1 MYALYIGNKRYSSW
15 SMRPWVLLKA
25 LDIPFDEK
33 LHFFKPGQAQPEFKA
48 FSPSAK
54 VPCLHDNDSGND
66 VVVWDSLAI
75 AEYLAEQ
82 HPAVWPSDRAARAF
96 ARCAAAEMHSSFA
109 AIRDE
114 CSMNVALRIELPRPL
129 SEGLRRDIARLGAL
143 FAEGVER
150 FGGPFLAGSSFTAAD
165 AFFAPVASR
174 CETYGIRFED
184 NPKAQGY
191 VDALLAHPAVQAWIQ
206 QGIRETEREPYHEE
220 DCVRGRKVLEDLA
233 K

>member
-54 VPCLHDNDSGND
+54 VPCLHDNNSGN

-82 HPAVWPSDRAARAF
+82 HPA
-96 ARCAAAEMHSSFA
+96 MHSSFA